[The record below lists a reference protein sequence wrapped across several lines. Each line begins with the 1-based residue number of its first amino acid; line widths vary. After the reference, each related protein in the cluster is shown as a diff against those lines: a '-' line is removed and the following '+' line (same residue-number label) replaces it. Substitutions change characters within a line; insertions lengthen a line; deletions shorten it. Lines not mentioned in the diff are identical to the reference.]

1 MLRINDHFNMKKIVL
16 FIITLSTALFC
27 FAQPKITG
35 HRGCRFD
42 GPYENTIA
50 SLKFAQDTGVESV
63 EFDIQLTSDKKILVY
78 HGPWMPGGKERN
90 IHDMTFEQAR
100 AVVLPGGHQMPTLEE
115 WFAQVRKTPALKAV
129 MEIKKQASPELDMY
143 ITRESMKAV
152 RDLDMTAQI
161 DYTSFEETIC
171 DEVLRIDPSAKV
183 LFIAGGLHVPSAAWA
198 KSKGYGGIS
207 YNLDGFLN
215 NPGLAEEAAKL
226 GVETTLWLVNSTDL
240 YDWAEAHKITWV
252 SSDHPEVIKK
262 YVDEKKPQGKK
273 GHVYTEASALTLT
286 GKLYPDTPNPYHR
299 VDVNRFHGFTR
310 GENFQMRSASGI
322 AVAFRTDSPDISVLT
337 QYGQKTAQERTSHI
351 SAWGYDLYARD
362 NGKWV
367 YAGAGVIEGKR
378 PQDAFYILTH
388 ADGQMRDY
396 LMYLPTYC
404 EVKSVKIGVK
414 EGSTIEPLDY
424 PFRHRIAVFGS
435 SYTQG
440 SNTSRGGM
448 TWIAQFGRET
458 GLDVL
463 SIGLGGNCRLQ
474 PYFADVLAASDVE
487 AFIVDA
493 FSNPTPEQMRERLF
507 PFIEKI
513 QAAHPGKPIIFL
525 QTIRRENRN
534 YNTRAEETESEKIK
548 VSEEL
553 MAQALKKYKD
563 VYFLHPNAT
572 CKDYAATVDG
582 IHPSDHGYYLWM
594 DSVRKPILKILR
606 KYGIR

>member
-1 MLRINDHFNMKKIVL
+1 MKNTATILIL
-16 FIITLSTALFC
+16 FFASLVC
-27 FAQPKITG
+27 QAQPGITG

-42 GPYENTIA
+42 GPYENTLA
-50 SLKFAQDTGVESV
+50 SLKFAQQTGIGSV
-63 EFDIQLTSDKKILVY
+63 EFDIQLTADKKILVY

-90 IHDMTFEQAR
+90 IHDMTFDEAR

-115 WFAQVRKTPALKAV
+115 WFTQVRKTPALKAV
-129 MEIKKQASPELDMY
+129 MEIKKQASAELDMY
-143 ITRESMKAV
+143 LTQESMKTVQEMGMAGQV
-152 RDLDMTAQI
+152 

-198 KSKGYGGIS
+198 KSKGYAGIS

-215 NPGLAEEAAKL
+215 NPGLAEEAKKL
-226 GVETTLWLVNSTDL
+226 GIETTLWLVNSTDL
-240 YDWAEAHKITWV
+240 YDWAENHQITWV

-262 YVDEKKPQGKK
+262 YVNEKKPKGKN
-273 GHVYTEASALTLT
+273 GHVYTEASSLTLT
-286 GKLYPDTPNPYHR
+286 GKLFPDTPNPYHR
-299 VDVNRFHGFTR
+299 VDVTRFHGFTR

-322 AVAFRTDSPDISVLT
+322 AVAFRTDSPEISVMT
-337 QYGQKTAQERTSHI
+337 GYGQKTPQERTSHI

-362 NGKWV
+362 SGKWV
-367 YAGAGVIEGKR
+367 YAGSGVIEGKR
-378 PQDAFYILTH
+378 PQDAFNLLSS
-388 ADGQMRDY
+388 ADGKMRDY

-404 EVKSVKIGVK
+404 EVLSVKIGVK
-414 EGSTIEPLDY
+414 KGSSIEALEY

-448 TWIAQFGRET
+448 TWIAQFARET
-458 GLDVL
+458 GLDAL

-474 PYFADVLAASDVE
+474 DYFAEVLAEADAE

-513 QAAHPGKPIIFL
+513 QSAHPGKPIIFL
-525 QTIRRENRN
+525 QTIRREKRN
-534 YNTRAEETESEKIK
+534 FDTRSEKSEKEKIELA
-548 VSEEL
+548 EEL
-553 MAQALKKYKD
+553 MAQACRKYKD
-563 VYFLHPNAT
+563 VYFLHPDAT
-572 CKDYAATVDG
+572 CRDYAATVDG
-582 IHPSDHGYYLWM
+582 VHPSDHGYWLWM
-594 DSVRKPILKILR
+594 ESVKKPILRILK
-606 KYGIR
+606 KYGIK